1 MGNGTIYK
9 RGNSWCVGFTV
20 NGRRVRETVGPNKKI
35 AQKVLSLRMT
45 QVLENRYFPPN
56 RQVGRMPFNEF
67 VQMYLERVVSLMK
80 SIRTE
85 RNRVKRWVKDLGM
98 RPIGQ
103 ITRAQI
109 ESWRREKM
117 SRCKPA
123 TINRDL
129 SRLRHML
136 NIAVEWELLEESP
149 MQGIKFLRENNART
163 RYLSLEECQRLI
175 ASCMAPHIRAMVS
188 VALHSGMRLGEIL
201 NLRWRDLDFASGF
214 ILVRDS
220 KNGESRHVP
229 MDTILF
235 ALFRAYPRRV
245 GADLVFSSSSG
256 GRIVDV
262 RTGFLNSCK
271 RAGIADLHFHDLR
284 HTFASQF
291 VMAGGDLY
299 ILKEILGH
307 KSLTMTQRYAHLS
320 PTYKIKAIDRINTLW
335 AGATPQ
341 ASTSEVLPENSSVTA
356 ASHPAYE
363 DTPVPA
369 QTLTTRVWPY
379 KEDGGPADGTGT
391 GP

>member
-20 NGRRVRETVGPNKKI
+20 NGRRVRETVGLNKKV
-35 AQKVLSLRMT
+35 AEKVLSLRMT

-56 RQVGRMPFNEF
+56 RQLGRMPFKDF
-67 VQMYLERVVSLMK
+67 AQMYLEREGPLLK

-85 RNRVKRWVKDLGM
+85 RNRVLAWAREFGS
-98 RPIGQ
+98 RPLGQ
-103 ITRAQI
+103 ITRTEI
-109 ESWRREKM
+109 EAWRRERM
-117 SRCKPA
+117 SKCRPA

-129 SRLRHML
+129 SRLRYVL

-149 MQGIKFLRENNART
+149 MKGMKFLRENNART

-175 ASCMAPHIRAMVS
+175 ASCIAPHIRALVT

-201 NLRWRDLDFASGF
+201 NLRRHDLDFASGF

-229 MDTILF
+229 MDATLS
-235 ALFRAYPRRV
+235 ALFRAYPHRL
-245 GADLVFSSSSG
+245 GTDLVFSSRCG
-256 GRIVDV
+256 GHIVDV

-271 RAGIADLHFHDLR
+271 RAELTDLHFHDLR

-307 KSLTMTQRYAHLS
+307 KSLAMTTRYSHLS
-320 PTYKIKAIDRINTLW
+320 PTYKIKAIDRMNTLW
-335 AGATPQ
+335 AGVKPQ
-341 ASTSEVLPENSSVTA
+341 ASTPGILPEDSSVTA
-356 ASHPAYE
+356 ASQTAYE

-369 QTLTTRVWPY
+369 QS
-379 KEDGGPADGTGT
+379 
-391 GP
+391 

>member
-9 RGNSWCVGFTV
+9 RGNSWCVGFTM
-20 NGRRVRETVGPNKKI
+20 NGRRVRETVGPSKKV
-35 AQKVLSLRMT
+35 AEKVLSLRMT
-45 QVLENRYFPPN
+45 EVLENRYFPPN
-56 RQVGRMPFNEF
+56 RQLGRMPFNEF
-67 VQMYLERVVSLMK
+67 AETYLERVVPLMK

-85 RNRVKRWVKDLGM
+85 RDRVKRWM
-98 RPIGQ
+98 RQFATRPLGQ
-103 ITRAQI
+103 ITRAEI
-109 ESWRREKM
+109 EAWRRERM
-117 SRCKPA
+117 SKCRPA

-201 NLRWRDLDFASGF
+201 NLRWYDLDFSSGF

-229 MDTILF
+229 MDATLF
-235 ALFRAYPRRV
+235 ALFRAYPHRPST
-245 GADLVFSSSSG
+245 DLVFSSSSG
-256 GRIVDV
+256 GHIVDV

-271 RAGIADLHFHDLR
+271 RAGLIDLHFHDLR

-291 VMAGGDLY
+291 VMSGGDLY

-307 KSLTMTQRYAHLS
+307 KSITMTQRYAHLS
-320 PTYKIKAIDRINTLW
+320 PTYKIKAIDRMNTLW

-341 ASTSEVLPENSSVTA
+341 ASTSEMLPESSSVTA
-356 ASHPAYE
+356 ASQALHQ
-363 DTPVPA
+363 DTPPA
-369 QTLTTRVWPY
+369 FT
-379 KEDGGPADGTGT
+379 PATDAALSI
-391 GP
+391 

>member
-103 ITRAQI
+103 ITRAEI
-109 ESWRREKM
+109 ESWRQEKM

-149 MQGIKFLRENNART
+149 MQGMKFLRENNART
-163 RYLSLEECQRLI
+163 RYLSVGECHRLI
-175 ASCMAPHIRAMVS
+175 DSCMAPHIRAIVT
-188 VALHSGMRLGEIL
+188 VALHTGMRLSEIL
-201 NLRWRDLDFASGF
+201 NLRWQDLDYSSGF
-214 ILVRDS
+214 ILVQDS
-220 KNGESRHVP
+220 KNGQARQVP
-229 MDTILF
+229 MDSMISTL
-235 ALFRAYPRRV
+235 LRSWPRLS
-245 GADLVFSSSSG
+245 DLVFTSVLTG

-262 RTGFLNSCK
+262 RTGFLNACK
-271 RAGIADLHFHDLR
+271 GAGLTDLHFHDLR

-291 VMAGGDLY
+291 VMSGGSLY
-299 ILKEILGH
+299 TCQRVLGH
-307 KSLTMTQRYAHLS
+307 KAINMTQRYAHLS
-320 PTYKIKAIDRINTLW
+320 PTYKIKAIDRMNTLW
-335 AGATPQ
+335 AGAKPQ
-341 ASTSEVLPENSSVTA
+341 PSTSEMLPENPSVTA
-356 ASHPAYE
+356 ASQATYQ
-363 DTPVPA
+363 DTPPA
-369 QTLTTRVWPY
+369 LT
-379 KEDGGPADGTGT
+379 PATDAALSI
-391 GP
+391 

>member
-1 MGNGTIYK
+1 MGNGTIYR
-9 RGNSWCVGFTV
+9 RGHSWCVGFTV

-35 AQKVLSLRMT
+35 AEKVLSLRMA
-45 QVLENRYFPPN
+45 QVLENRFFPPS
-56 RQVGRMPFNEF
+56 RALGRMPFNEF
-67 VQMYLERVVSLMK
+67 AQMYLERAVSLMK

-98 RPIGQ
+98 RPIGR
-103 ITRAQI
+103 ITRAEI

-136 NIAVEWELLEESP
+136 NIAVEWELLEKSP

-163 RYLSLEECQRLI
+163 RYLSLEESQRLI
-175 ASCMAPHIRAMVS
+175 ASCIAAHIRALVT

-201 NLRWRDLDFASGF
+201 NLRLYDLDFASGF

-235 ALFRAYPRRV
+235 ALFRAYPRRPV
-245 GADLVFSSSSG
+245 TDLVFSSRCG
-256 GRIVDV
+256 GHIVDV
-262 RTGFLNSCK
+262 RTGFQNACK
-271 RAGIADLHFHDLR
+271 RAGLIDLHFHDLR

-291 VMAGGDLY
+291 VMSGGDLY

-307 KSLTMTQRYAHLS
+307 KSITMTQRYAHLS
-320 PTYKIKAIDRINTLW
+320 PTYKIKAIDRMNTLW

-341 ASTSEVLPENSSVTA
+341 TNPSEVLSESSSVTA
-356 ASHPAYE
+356 VSQPAYA
-363 DTPVPA
+363 DRPVPA
-369 QTLTTRVWPY
+369 QPRHDAGLTI
-379 KEDGGPADGTGT
+379 
-391 GP
+391 

>member
-1 MGNGTIYK
+1 MSGTIYR
-9 RGNSWCVGFTV
+9 RGQSWCVGFTV

-35 AQKVLSLRMT
+35 AERVLSLRMT

-56 RQVGRMPFNEF
+56 RQLGRMPFKDF
-67 VQMYLERVVSLMK
+67 AQMYLEREGPLLK

-85 RNRVKRWVKDLGM
+85 RNRVLAWAREFGN
-98 RPIGQ
+98 RPLGQ
-103 ITRAQI
+103 ITREEI
-109 ESWRREKM
+109 EAWRRERM
-117 SRCKPA
+117 TTSRPA

-129 SRLRHML
+129 SRLRRMFSL
-136 NIAVEWELLEESP
+136 AVEWGLLEESP

-201 NLRWRDLDFASGF
+201 NLRWYDLDFSSGF

-229 MDTILF
+229 MDATLF
-235 ALFRAYPRRV
+235 ALFRAYPHRL
-245 GADLVFSSSSG
+245 GTDLVFSSPAG
-256 GRIVDV
+256 GHIVDV

-271 RAGIADLHFHDLR
+271 RAGLIDLHFHDLR

-291 VMAGGDLY
+291 VMSGGDLY

-307 KSLTMTQRYAHLS
+307 KSITMTQRYAHLS
-320 PTYKIKAIDRINTLW
+320 PTYKIKAIDRMNTLW

-341 ASTSEVLPENSSVTA
+341 ASTSEMLPESSSVTA
-356 ASHPAYE
+356 ASQALHQ
-363 DTPVPA
+363 DTPPA
-369 QTLTTRVWPY
+369 FT
-379 KEDGGPADGTGT
+379 PATDAALSI
-391 GP
+391 

>member
-9 RGNSWCVGFTV
+9 RGNSWCVGFTM

-35 AQKVLSLRMT
+35 AERVLSLRMT

-56 RQVGRMPFNEF
+56 RQLGRMPFKDF
-67 VQMYLERVVSLMK
+67 AQTYLEREGPLLK

-85 RNRVKRWVKDLGM
+85 RNRVLAWAREFGN
-98 RPIGQ
+98 RPLGQ
-103 ITRAQI
+103 ITRTEI
-109 ESWRREKM
+109 EAWRRERM
-117 SRCKPA
+117 SKCRPA

-149 MQGIKFLRENNART
+149 MKGMKFLRENNART

-175 ASCMAPHIRAMVS
+175 ASCIAPHIRALVT

-201 NLRWRDLDFASGF
+201 NLRRHDLDFASGF

-229 MDTILF
+229 MDATLSV
-235 ALFRAYPRRV
+235 LFRAYPHRL
-245 GADLVFSSSSG
+245 GTDLVFSSPRG

-271 RAGIADLHFHDLR
+271 RAGLTDLHFHDLR

-307 KSLTMTQRYAHLS
+307 KSITMTQRYAHLS
-320 PTYKIKAIDRINTLW
+320 PSYKIKAIDRMNTLW

-363 DTPVPA
+363 GTLVRA
-369 QTLTTRVWPY
+369 QARNDAGLTI
-379 KEDGGPADGTGT
+379 
-391 GP
+391 

>member
-1 MGNGTIYK
+1 MSGTIYR
-9 RGNSWCVGFTV
+9 RGQSWCVGFTV

-35 AQKVLSLRMT
+35 AERVLSLRMT

-56 RQVGRMPFNEF
+56 RQLGRMPFKDF
-67 VQMYLERVVSLMK
+67 AQMYLEREGALLK

-85 RNRVKRWVKDLGM
+85 RNRVLAWAREFGS
-98 RPIGQ
+98 RPMGQ
-103 ITRAQI
+103 ITRTEI
-109 ESWRREKM
+109 EAWRRKKM
-117 SRCKPA
+117 TTCRPA

-129 SRLRHML
+129 SRLRRMFSL
-136 NIAVEWELLEESP
+136 AVEWGLLEESP
-149 MQGIKFLRENNART
+149 MKSMKFLRENNART

-175 ASCMAPHIRAMVS
+175 ASCIAPHIRALVG

-201 NLRWRDLDFASGF
+201 NLRWYDLDFASGF

-229 MDTILF
+229 MDATLS
-235 ALFRAYPRRV
+235 ALSRAYPHRL
-245 GADLVFSSSSG
+245 GTDLVFSSSRG

-271 RAGIADLHFHDLR
+271 PAGLTDLHFHDLR

-307 KSLTMTQRYAHLS
+307 KSLAMTTRYSHLS
-320 PTYKIKAIDRINTLW
+320 PTYKIKAIDRMNTLW
-335 AGATPQ
+335 AGVKTQ
-341 ASTSEVLPENSSVTA
+341 ASTSEMLPDDSSVTA
-356 ASHPAYE
+356 ASQATYRDRSQPLTPAT
-363 DTPVPA
+363 DA
-369 QTLTTRVWPY
+369 ALNI
-379 KEDGGPADGTGT
+379 
-391 GP
+391 

>member
-1 MGNGTIYK
+1 MSGTIYR
-9 RGNSWCVGFTV
+9 RGQSWCVGFTV

-35 AQKVLSLRMT
+35 AERVLSLRMT

-56 RQVGRMPFNEF
+56 RQLGRMPFKDF
-67 VQMYLERVVSLMK
+67 AQMYLEREGPLLK

-85 RNRVKRWVKDLGM
+85 RNRVLAWAREFRS
-98 RPIGQ
+98 RPLGQ
-103 ITRAQI
+103 IARAEI
-109 ESWRREKM
+109 EAWRRERM
-117 SRCKPA
+117 SKCRTS
-123 TINRDL
+123 TINRFL
-129 SRLRHML
+129 SRLRRL
-136 NIAVEWELLEESP
+136 FSLAVEWELLEESP
-149 MQGIKFLRENNART
+149 MKGMKFLRENNART

-175 ASCMAPHIRAMVS
+175 ASCIAPHIRALVT

-201 NLRWRDLDFASGF
+201 DLHWYDLDFASGF

-235 ALFRAYPRRV
+235 ELFRAYPRRP
-245 GADLVFSSSSG
+245 GTDLVFSSRCG

-262 RTGFLNSCK
+262 RTGFQNACK
-271 RAGIADLHFHDLR
+271 RAELTDLHFHDLR

-307 KSLTMTQRYAHLS
+307 KSITMTQRYAHLS
-320 PTYKIKAIDRINTLW
+320 PTYKIKAIDRMNTLW

-341 ASTSEVLPENSSVTA
+341 ASTSEMLPESSSVTA
-356 ASHPAYE
+356 ASQALHQ
-363 DTPVPA
+363 DTPPA
-369 QTLTTRVWPY
+369 FT
-379 KEDGGPADGTGT
+379 PATDAALSI
-391 GP
+391 

>member
-20 NGRRVRETVGPNKKI
+20 NGRRVRETVGSNKKV
-35 AQKVLSLRMT
+35 AEKVLSLRMT

-56 RQVGRMPFNEF
+56 RQLGRIPFKDF
-67 VQMYLERVVSLMK
+67 AQMYLERAGPLLK

-85 RNRVKRWVKDLGM
+85 RNRVLAWAREFGS
-98 RPIGQ
+98 RPLGQ
-103 ITRAQI
+103 ITRTEI
-109 ESWRREKM
+109 EAWRRERM
-117 SRCKPA
+117 SKCRPA

-149 MQGIKFLRENNART
+149 MKGMKFLRENNARA

-175 ASCMAPHIRAMVS
+175 ASCFAPHIRALVS

-201 NLRWRDLDFASGF
+201 NLHWRDLDFASGF

-229 MDTILF
+229 MDATLF
-235 ALFRAYPRRV
+235 ALFRAYPHRL
-245 GADLVFSSSSG
+245 GTDLVFSSPAG
-256 GRIVDV
+256 GHIVDV

-271 RAGIADLHFHDLR
+271 RAGLIDLHFHDLR

-291 VMAGGDLY
+291 VMSGGDLY

-307 KSLTMTQRYAHLS
+307 KSITMTQRYAHLS
-320 PTYKIKAIDRINTLW
+320 PTYKSKAIDRMNTLW
-335 AGATPQ
+335 AGAEPQ
-341 ASTSEVLPENSSVTA
+341 ASTPNVPPEASPVTA
-356 ASHPAYE
+356 PSQATYL
-363 DTPVPA
+363 DTPPA
-369 QTLTTRVWPY
+369 FT
-379 KEDGGPADGTGT
+379 PATDAALSI
-391 GP
+391 

>member
-9 RGNSWCVGFTV
+9 RGNSWCVGFTMK
-20 NGRRVRETVGPNKKI
+20 GRRYRETVGPNKKV
-35 AQKVLSLRMT
+35 AEKVLSLRMT

-56 RQVGRMPFNEF
+56 RQLGRMPFKDF
-67 VQMYLERVVSLMK
+67 AQMYLEREGPLLK

-85 RNRVKRWVKDLGM
+85 RNRVLAWAREFGN
-98 RPIGQ
+98 RPLGQ
-103 ITRAQI
+103 ITREEI
-109 ESWRREKM
+109 EAWRRERM
-117 SRCKPA
+117 TTSRPA

-129 SRLRHML
+129 SRLRRMFSL
-136 NIAVEWELLEESP
+136 AVEWGLLEESP

-201 NLRWRDLDFASGF
+201 NLRWYDLDFSSGF

-229 MDTILF
+229 MDATLF
-235 ALFRAYPRRV
+235 ALFRAYPHRPST
-245 GADLVFSSSSG
+245 DLVFSSSSG
-256 GRIVDV
+256 GHIVDV
-262 RTGFLNSCK
+262 RTGFQNACK
-271 RAGIADLHFHDLR
+271 RAELTDLHFHDLR

-307 KSLTMTQRYAHLS
+307 KSITMTQRYAHLS
-320 PTYKIKAIDRINTLW
+320 PTYKIKAIDRMNTLW
-335 AGATPQ
+335 AGAKPQ
-341 ASTSEVLPENSSVTA
+341 PSTSEMLPENPSVTA
-356 ASHPAYE
+356 ASQALHQ
-363 DTPVPA
+363 DTPPA
-369 QTLTTRVWPY
+369 FT
-379 KEDGGPADGTGT
+379 PATDAALSI
-391 GP
+391 